1 MKEESGINGLLNAL
15 DLMNNVVMQDISVQT
30 DPIRVAISAPSILI
44 VLQFEERKAQSNGA
58 SQNFE
63 QNAEAENGDGIVMTE
78 ETENANVEM

>member
-30 DPIRVAISAPSILI
+30 DPIRVAISAPSI
-44 VLQFEERKAQSNGA
+44 QFEERKAQSNGA